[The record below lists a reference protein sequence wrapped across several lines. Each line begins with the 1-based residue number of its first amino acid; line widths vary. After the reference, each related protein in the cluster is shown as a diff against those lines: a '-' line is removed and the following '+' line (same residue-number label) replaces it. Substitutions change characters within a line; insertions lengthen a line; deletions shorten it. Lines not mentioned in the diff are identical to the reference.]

1 MEHVSDDVNLD
12 FIRQLLLHLQQTSFR
27 LSASRGYSRDIK
39 VQINEKDKER
49 IGAKRPNRQL

>member
-27 LSASRGYSRDIK
+27 LSASRDYSRDIK
-39 VQINEKDKER
+39 VQINEKDKEW
-49 IGAKRPNRQL
+49 IEAKRLNWQL